1 MFTQAWLFCRHISPT
16 RACSFFSNEAHK
28 LPFPNVGTISS
39 IKVALVNKGG
49 TPSGTRKRGFIA
61 DWTNGKW
68 IPKHEKRFLFSTD
81 GWTLESV
88 SKHKR

>member
-1 MFTQAWLFCRHISPT
+1 M
-16 RACSFFSNEAHK
+16 
-28 LPFPNVGTISS
+28 
-39 IKVALVNKGG
+39 NKGE

-68 IPKHEKRFLFSTD
+68 IPKHEKRFFFSTD

>member
-1 MFTQAWLFCRHISPT
+1 M
-16 RACSFFSNEAHK
+16 
-28 LPFPNVGTISS
+28 
-39 IKVALVNKGG
+39 NKGE
-49 TPSGTRKRGFIA
+49 TPSETRKRGFIA